1 MGQPVRVLPEVDFGG
16 DTPDEPVARGIS
28 SIEFSARITGEAM
41 LRTANLI
48 SRFGPE
54 FAQFAEELRRW
65 AADAVSARRWR
76 DGIREPPQTAADAL
90 ATTTETTNQKQSK
103 TMKVKIKGISELESA
118 KYVFDNSGNLIGV
131 RLDVDSERGIRKV
144 YPMALVEEIFD

>member
-1 MGQPVRVLPEVDFGG
+1 MGSRMPFPLAGG
-16 DTPDEPVARGIS
+16 E
-28 SIEFSARITGEAM
+28 
-41 LRTANLI
+41 TA
-48 SRFGPE
+48 
-54 FAQFAEELRRW
+54 FAN
-65 AADAVSARRWR
+65 
-76 DGIREPPQTAADAL
+76 PPQTAADAL

-144 YPMALVEEIFD
+144 YPMELVEEIFD

>member
-1 MGQPVRVLPEVDFGG
+1 MGSRMPFPLAGG
-16 DTPDEPVARGIS
+16 E
-28 SIEFSARITGEAM
+28 
-41 LRTANLI
+41 TA
-48 SRFGPE
+48 
-54 FAQFAEELRRW
+54 FAN
-65 AADAVSARRWR
+65 
-76 DGIREPPQTAADAL
+76 PPQTAADAL

-144 YPMALVEEIFD
+144 YPLSLIHI

>member
-1 MGQPVRVLPEVDFGG
+1 MGSRMPFPLAGG
-16 DTPDEPVARGIS
+16 E
-28 SIEFSARITGEAM
+28 
-41 LRTANLI
+41 TA
-48 SRFGPE
+48 
-54 FAQFAEELRRW
+54 FAN
-65 AADAVSARRWR
+65 
-76 DGIREPPQTAADAL
+76 PPQTAADAL

-131 RLDVDSERGIRKV
+131 RLDVDSERGIHKV